1 MPYTMQELKLSAD
14 FVTLLAGRTPPD
26 EIFSCPLFRSVR
38 DTLAQYESSW
48 AGDHRAR
55 KIRYWLRRQ
64 KRAYYIPTGIYL
76 PRRDYVGNWL
86 TPYWLVDGDIEL
98 FRRLAA
104 PDDPAAAEVPNR
116 PQKPLMLNDDTL
128 LDIKAWISDCCS
140 SHACSRRLPGPL
152 ESETQAPT
160 RLLEVTSH
168 EGGAIAVRLVETAPL
183 SAMNPASDI
192 HWCALSYCWGGP
204 QPVTTTRATYDAH
217 LSGIPLASLP
227 ATLRDAITTTA
238 LLGIPYIWID
248 ALCIIQD
255 DERDKAVE
263 IARMPAVYER
273 ARVTLA
279 ASSAAACAD
288 GFLAERAWHA
298 LCTVP
303 YRLTGGG
310 QRQQQQQ
317 QQQQEPQEQQPP
329 QQAPPRLGAVILSR
343 QPYRTGTDPINAR
356 GWTLQERVLSPR
368 LREFATA
375 QVRWRCAEAAG
386 SDGAALDTG
395 GRGRSDDAD
404 ADGTGAVRLDREFAE
419 LRSFAPRE
427 RRQRRFRRL
436 GLEAPHDDD
445 DEDDRYNREALLQVW
460 DGVVWE
466 YSKRKLTVPG
476 DKLPAVSSVATRLS
490 ELANGVLGRYYAGI
504 WEATLPHALLWHPT
518 PDGGKRFAEYVAPSW
533 SWASYD
539 GPVTSSLWLDL
550 TSPNRLHVKVEN
562 CAVELVHDFAPFSA
576 VRSGSVFLEG
586 WVVRATVGEPDVD
599 GAFAVYNIWLEYA
612 DACATGYLDDYCSQ
626 TAGPCPIDL
635 VWVLLVANS
644 PYTTSWSG
652 LLLVK
657 TDDAGERYRRVGN
670 CNGELDDKAKR
681 FWVEQPRKVIELI

>member
-1 MPYTMQELKLSAD
+1 
-14 FVTLLAGRTPPD
+14 
-26 EIFSCPLFRSVR
+26 
-38 DTLAQYESSW
+38 
-48 AGDHRAR
+48 
-55 KIRYWLRRQ
+55 
-64 KRAYYIPTGIYL
+64 
-76 PRRDYVGNWL
+76 
-86 TPYWLVDGDIEL
+86 
-98 FRRLAA
+98 
-104 PDDPAAAEVPNR
+104 
-116 PQKPLMLNDDTL
+116 
-128 LDIKAWISDCCS
+128 
-140 SHACSRRLPGPL
+140 
-152 ESETQAPT
+152 
-160 RLLEVTSH
+160 
-168 EGGAIAVRLVETAPL
+168 
-183 SAMNPASDI
+183 
-192 HWCALSYCWGGP
+192 WCALSYCWGGP

-298 LCTVP
+298 LCT
-303 YRLTGGG
+303 
-310 QRQQQQQ
+310 
-317 QQQQEPQEQQPP
+317 EPQEQQPP

-404 ADGTGAVRLDREFAE
+404 ADGTGAVRLDRE
-419 LRSFAPRE
+419 
-427 RRQRRFRRL
+427 
-436 GLEAPHDDD
+436 
-445 DEDDRYNREALLQVW
+445 EALLQVW

-539 GPVTSSLWLDL
+539 GPV
-550 TSPNRLHVKVEN
+550 
-562 CAVELVHDFAPFSA
+562 
-576 VRSGSVFLEG
+576 
-586 WVVRATVGEPDVD
+586 
-599 GAFAVYNIWLEYA
+599 
-612 DACATGYLDDYCSQ
+612 
-626 TAGPCPIDL
+626 
-635 VWVLLVANS
+635 
-644 PYTTSWSG
+644 
-652 LLLVK
+652 
-657 TDDAGERYRRVGN
+657 
-670 CNGELDDKAKR
+670 
-681 FWVEQPRKVIELI
+681 